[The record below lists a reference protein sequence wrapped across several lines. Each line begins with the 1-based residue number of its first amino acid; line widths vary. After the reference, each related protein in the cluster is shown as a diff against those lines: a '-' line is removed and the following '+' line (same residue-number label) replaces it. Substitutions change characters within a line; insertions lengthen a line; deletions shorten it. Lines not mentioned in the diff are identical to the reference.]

1 MLLEALSGIDARAVV
16 VGFGD
21 YRAELEALADQERVL
36 FTGPLEH
43 RHLVHLLALADA
55 CVVPSIFPEA
65 FGMVAAEA
73 AAAGCPPLVARHS
86 GLAEVAEGLE
96 DEYPHDLRHLASF
109 ATGDADELARE
120 APRAARSSAGKAR
133 GDQGGRPPRGGGAM
147 ELGERRGA
155 APRSRRRVRRL
166 RSHCQRFHYCSAPMG
181 DEQRLSADELIARSR
196 AQFEAA
202 TDFTV
207 AVEEEFALVD
217 ASSLDL
223 TNRFEEVKSA
233 AAGTA
238 LEEHLVGELI
248 ASEVEVR
255 TGRCETFADVP
266 GVMAERRSQLREIV
280 EPMGLLL
287 GATGTHPWADWKDQ
301 RIIDTPHYRRND
313 QLLRYVVWR
322 NNTFGLHVHVAINGP
337 DRAIAVAGAL
347 RNFLPELLVLSC
359 SSPFVENVNTGLHSA
374 RTQIFT
380 RFFPRCGVPD
390 AFASWD
396 EYEDF
401 VRFLYDT
408 GSITENTQIWWSVRP
423 HMAFP
428 TVEIRICDG
437 QPELAEAQSLAA
449 FAASLTARLAR
460 AYDDGELVEP
470 LPHRLIE
477 ENFWRALRYGL
488 PGELIDFDRGAAIPA
503 RQRIEELIEWVLP
516 VAEEIGAAPYLAVP
530 ERNAAERQIE
540 RFEGGA
546 SLEEIYAEQ
555 VSATE
560 KIGG

>member
-1 MLLEALSGIDARAVV
+1 
-16 VGFGD
+16 
-21 YRAELEALADQERVL
+21 
-36 FTGPLEH
+36 
-43 RHLVHLLALADA
+43 
-55 CVVPSIFPEA
+55 
-65 FGMVAAEA
+65 
-73 AAAGCPPLVARHS
+73 
-86 GLAEVAEGLE
+86 
-96 DEYPHDLRHLASF
+96 
-109 ATGDADELARE
+109 
-120 APRAARSSAGKAR
+120 
-133 GDQGGRPPRGGGAM
+133 
-147 ELGERRGA
+147 
-155 APRSRRRVRRL
+155 
-166 RSHCQRFHYCSAPMG
+166 MG

-217 ASSLDL
+217 PASLDL
-223 TNRFEEVKSA
+223 TNRFEDVKAA
-233 AAGTA
+233 AAGTP
-238 LEEHLVGELI
+238 LQEHLAGELI

-266 GVMAERRSQLREIV
+266 GVMADRRAELQALV

-287 GATGTHPWADWKDQ
+287 GATGTHPWADWKNQ

-313 QLLRYVVWR
+313 ELLRYVVWR
-322 NNTFGLHVHVAINGP
+322 NNTFGLHVHIAINGP
-337 DRAIAVAGAL
+337 DRAIAVASAL
-347 RNFLPELLVLSC
+347 RNFLPELLALSC

-390 AFASWD
+390 AFTSWD
-396 EYEDF
+396 EYEGF
-401 VRFLYDT
+401 VRFLYET

-423 HMAFP
+423 HMVFP

-437 QPELAEAQSLAA
+437 QPELSEAQSLAA
-449 FAASLTARLAR
+449 FAASLTARIAR
-460 AYDDGELVEP
+460 AYDEGEPVEP

-488 PGELIDFDRGAAIPA
+488 PGELIDFDRGEAIPA
-503 RQRIEELIEWVLP
+503 RRRIEELIEWVFP
-516 VAEEIGAAPYLAVP
+516 VAEEIGAAPYLGVP

-540 RFEGGA
+540 RFDEGA

-555 VSATE
+555 LSATE
-560 KIGG
+560 KIRG